1 MRNLNQY
8 DTLKCEEEPNFGM
21 NRCLDTDEHDRPS
34 NIRKGVD
41 LQEFKKLVT
50 DFQERTYKSKKE
62 LLVVDLRQV
71 RSAEQEQHD
80 DGALRNGKQI
90 GLESGEALA
99 QI

>member
-1 MRNLNQY
+1 
-8 DTLKCEEEPNFGM
+8 
-21 NRCLDTDEHDRPS
+21 
-34 NIRKGVD
+34 
-41 LQEFKKLVT
+41 LVT

-99 QI
+99 QV